1 MKTRMIESGWT
12 DPVIPMKL
20 YRRQGKKRNQNFILN
35 IYLPCSLLVQQFSLF
50 RFIFIHRHTDTHTYT
65 YISFWG
71 RLAEGRNLMVD
82 KLVGCVFNCEGK

>member
-12 DPVIPMKL
+12 NPVIPMKL

-50 RFIFIHRHTDTHTYT
+50 RFIFIHRHTHTY
-65 YISFWG
+65 IHFLLGQAG
-71 RLAEGRNLMVD
+71 RREKPDGR
-82 KLVGCVFNCEGK
+82 